1 MHCVA
6 YRLVGRLAL
15 SALHGATLGCRGS
28 PEWSGPPRTRVWKLP
43 GSVRAGLLGWC
54 YSSAVHIGLHIRVR
68 MCTCSPPQTPYFGV
82 AAPLWQHV
90 TEAARDDT
98 RRIIIGGVCIRLH
111 RRSSPFCTH
120 RAAAHIRNRALH
132 CVVERGG
139 AGGQHGMAARSHTA
153 RALAHA
159 TRVHR
164 RAASLPPR
172 PRLGALTVHAQ
183 AHGVHH
189 AAAGPCRRCAVTHS
203 LPRDARAEHHAQ
215 CVAHTPPLDRT
226 APSGV
231 LS

>member
-28 PEWSGPPRTRVWKLP
+28 PEWSSSYASVEAAWK
-43 GSVRAGLLGWC
+43 
-54 YSSAVHIGLHIRVR
+54 
-68 MCTCSPPQTPYFGV
+68 CTCGLAGVVLLLRSAHRTAHPCAHVHVQSTPNPDFGV